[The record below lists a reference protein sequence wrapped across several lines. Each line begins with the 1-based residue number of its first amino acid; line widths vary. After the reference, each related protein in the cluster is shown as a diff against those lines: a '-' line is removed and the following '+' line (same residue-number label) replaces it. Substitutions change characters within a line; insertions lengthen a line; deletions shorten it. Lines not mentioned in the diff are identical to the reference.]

1 VAEAVADVIRLE
13 GVAKRYRVG
22 EETVHA
28 LRGVDLA
35 IGPNE
40 LVAVMGPS
48 GSGKSTLMNILGCL
62 DVPTG
67 GTYRLDGR
75 DVATLSQADL
85 ARVRGRRIGFVF
97 QTFELL
103 PRQTALRNVEMPMIY
118 SGASASQRRRRA
130 AEALDRVGLSDRMGH
145 RPSQMS
151 GGQRQ
156 RVAIARAIVQG
167 PALLLA
173 DEPTGNLDTRTGE
186 EILDLFADLH
196 REGQTIVV
204 VTHEPDV
211 AARCRRIVRIRD
223 GLVESD
229 ECRDP

>member
-1 VAEAVADVIRLE
+1 MEPDASVIQLQ
-13 GVAKRYRVG
+13 GVAKLYRVG

-35 IGPNE
+35 IGANE

-62 DVPTG
+62 DVPTSG
-67 GTYRLDGR
+67 RYRLDGR
-75 DVATLSQADL
+75 DVAALSQADL
-85 ARVRGRRIGFVF
+85 AQVRGRRIGFVF

-103 PRQTALRNVEMPMIY
+103 ARQTALRNVELPMIY
-118 SGASASQRRRRA
+118 SGASASQRKRRA
-130 AEALDRVGLSDRMGH
+130 VEALERVGLGDRMGH
-145 RPSQMS
+145 RPNQMS

-156 RVAIARAIVQG
+156 RVAIARAIVQR

-173 DEPTGNLDTRTGE
+173 DEPTGNLDTQTGE

-223 GLVESD
+223 GRVESD
-229 ECRDP
+229 ECREP

>member
-1 VAEAVADVIRLE
+1 MQ
-13 GVAKRYRVG
+13 GVAKLYRVG

-35 IGPNE
+35 IGANE

-62 DVPTG
+62 DVPTSG
-67 GTYRLDGR
+67 RYRLDGR
-75 DVATLSQADL
+75 DVAALSQADL
-85 ARVRGRRIGFVF
+85 AQVRGRRIGFVF

-103 PRQTALRNVEMPMIY
+103 ARQTALRNVELPMIY
-118 SGASASQRRRRA
+118 SGASASQRKRRA
-130 AEALDRVGLSDRMGH
+130 VEALERVGLGDRMGH
-145 RPSQMS
+145 RPNQMS

-156 RVAIARAIVQG
+156 RVAIARAIVQR

-173 DEPTGNLDTRTGE
+173 DEPTGNLDTQTGE

-223 GLVESD
+223 GRVESD
-229 ECRDP
+229 ECREP